1 MAIIN
6 IDSMSSDTQSLYYSS
21 FSITSF
27 KGFESKKKWFVVFK
41 DSQHIEKFLVNYS
54 SFLLNDSQVNFEYI
68 YSVDSWQALKSAKSN
83 LFVVDIESFLT
94 SDSLGQQEFF
104 SEIKS
109 KPELSFIFVFNQEWI
124 HHNRD
129 EDIFQLN
136 PLYEISQELLTDT
149 EQDLIDY
156 ISTESEA
163 PVSQKKDFPEMFI
176 VKGKTEKHSEIDLS
190 DKKIMEELGEVI
202 GDVCGEPDP
211 NSDFFLTQA
220 YFDKHN
226 YFNKFEKCSPFK
238 VKSKSED
245 LSFSDKIEF
254 LKMTN
259 PTAYNDIKEPLP
271 EYEDEH
277 EDVEFLAYV

>member
-6 IDSMSSDTQSLYYSS
+6 IDSMSSDNQSLYYPS

-41 DSQHIEKFLVNYS
+41 DNKSIEKFLINYS
-54 SFLLNDSQVNFEYI
+54 SFLLNDSQTNFEYI
-68 YSVDSWQALKSAKSN
+68 YSVDSWQSLKLSKSN

-104 SEIKS
+104 NEIKS
-109 KPELSFIFVFNQEWI
+109 KPDLSFIFVFGQDWI
-124 HHNRD
+124 QHNRD

-136 PLYEISQELLTDT
+136 PLYDISQELLCDT
-149 EQDLIDY
+149 EQNLIDY

-163 PVSQKKDFPEMFI
+163 PVLEKKEIPKTFI
-176 VKGKTEKHSEIDLS
+176 IKNKAGKPVEIDLS
-190 DKKIMEELGEVI
+190 DTKIKEELGEVI
-202 GDVCGEPDP
+202 GEVCGEPDLK
-211 NSDFFLTQA
+211 SDFFLTQA

-226 YFNKFEKCSPFK
+226 YFNKFEKGKPFE
-238 VKSKSED
+238 VKSTSED

-259 PTAYNDIKEPLP
+259 ATAYNDIKEPLP
-271 EYEDEH
+271 EHED

>member
-1 MAIIN
+1 
-6 IDSMSSDTQSLYYSS
+6 MSSDTQSLYYSS

-176 VKGKTEKHSEIDLS
+176 VKGKTEKHTEIDLS

-211 NSDFFLTQA
+211 DSDFFLTQA

-226 YFNKFEKCSPFK
+226 YFNKFEKRSACK

-271 EYEDEH
+271 EHEDESEH
-277 EDVEFLAYV
+277 ENVEFLAYV